1 MPIIIADIMSTRVV
15 TVEMDDRLTVA
26 KEIFDQASFHHLLVV
41 DEYQLE
47 GVLSERDLLRA
58 ISPNLGSS
66 AETARDLETLQKR
79 VHQVMTRNPV
89 TVAPHINLDT
99 ATPVSYTHLQARI
112 LLDNDIGC
120 LPVLED
126 GKLVGIVTWK
136 DLLRAYCE
144 YRAQNQSEC

>member
-47 GVLSERDLLRA
+47 GVLSGRDLLRA

-99 ATPVSYTHLQARI
+99 ATRM
-112 LLDNDIGC
+112 LLDNNIGC

>member
-1 MPIIIADIMSTRVV
+1 MPIIIADIMRTRVV

-26 KEIFDQASFHHLLVV
+26 KEIFEQANFHHLLVV
-41 DEYQLE
+41 DEYKLE

-66 AETARDLETLQKR
+66 AETWKDLETLQKR

-89 TVAPHINLDT
+89 TVAPHVSLDVASRT
-99 ATPVSYTHLQARI
+99 
-112 LLDNDIGC
+112 LLEHNIGC
-120 LPVLED
+120 LPVLENGD
-126 GKLVGIVTWK
+126 LVGIVTWK

-144 YRAQNQSEC
+144 HNEVNESEC